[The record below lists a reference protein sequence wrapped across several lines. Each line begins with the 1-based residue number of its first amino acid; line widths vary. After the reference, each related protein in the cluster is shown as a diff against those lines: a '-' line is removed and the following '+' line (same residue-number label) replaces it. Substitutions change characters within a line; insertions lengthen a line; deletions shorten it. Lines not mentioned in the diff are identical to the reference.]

1 MMNTEYTVNRKPNLT
16 CFL

>member
-1 MMNTEYTVNRKPNLT
+1 MNTEYTVNRKPNLT